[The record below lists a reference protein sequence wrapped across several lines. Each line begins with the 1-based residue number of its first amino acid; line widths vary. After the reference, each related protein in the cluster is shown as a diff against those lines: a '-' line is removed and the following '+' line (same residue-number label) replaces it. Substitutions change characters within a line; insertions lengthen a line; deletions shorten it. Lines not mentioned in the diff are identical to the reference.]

1 MSAKPID
8 PRRRPPH
15 NPPME
20 ARLASLETHTQHI
33 ITNVGDLRA
42 DVRRL
47 ESKIDSQFII
57 LAGMV
62 IGAILGLAGLVAKG
76 FHWF

>member
-8 PRRRPPH
+8 PRRRQPH
-15 NPPME
+15 NPLME

-33 ITNVGDLRA
+33 VTNVGDLRA

-47 ESKIDSQFII
+47 KSRIDSHFII

-62 IGAILGLAGLVAKG
+62 IASAVGLAGLIARG
-76 FHWF
+76 FHWL

>member
-1 MSAKPID
+1 
-8 PRRRPPH
+8 
-15 NPPME
+15 ME

-33 ITNVGDLRA
+33 IANVGDLRA

-47 ESKIDSQFII
+47 ESKIDSHFII

-62 IGAILGLAGLVAKG
+62 IGAVLGLAGLVAKG